1 MKNLYVKKLF
11 LYPRFHVDIES
22 ALDKF
27 KVGFELPLLIK
38 SFCNENKFDSLK

>member
-27 KVGFELPLLIK
+27 KVNIKIILPE
-38 SFCNENKFDSLK
+38 S